1 MYDDRLVKLQRIQ
14 LLLVLTL
21 APIASHALTAQAARF
36 EITPEAVLVDE
47 RFRMALDGLKP
58 RQDVTIRVDGNRGVW
73 QSSATFRSDESRSS

>member
-47 RFRMALDGLKP
+47 RFRASRAHPEAGSVP
-58 RQDVTIRVDGNRGVW
+58 CGNILT
-73 QSSATFRSDESRSS
+73 SLPLLEDD